1 MCVQQSKKNLI
12 GYDSQWVFWSN
23 QKLNTFQKQIY
34 GDTQKS
40 HEGHI
45 YIKHKSYSKDNLN
58 KSFDNLN
65 RECIDSWLIQ

>member
-12 GYDSQWVFWSN
+12 GHDEFFGAIK
-23 QKLNTFQKQIY
+23 KLNTFQKKFY

-58 KSFDNLN
+58 KWFDNLN
-65 RECIDSWLIQ
+65 RKCIDS